1 MIFFSTVDNGEV
13 CKTSFRFTQV
23 LLRFLNP
30 IDNGDKYNDDN
41 GAIGAPLSPLVINN
55 SDSLAMFMVDNGEVY
70 KTSGILILLQN
81 FELGRRQYF
90 NHYA

>member
-1 MIFFSTVDNGEV
+1 MN
-13 CKTSFRFTQV
+13 
-23 LLRFLNP
+23 
-30 IDNGDKYNDDN
+30 NDDN

-55 SDSLAMFMVDNGEVY
+55 IDSLAMFMVAIVDNGEVY